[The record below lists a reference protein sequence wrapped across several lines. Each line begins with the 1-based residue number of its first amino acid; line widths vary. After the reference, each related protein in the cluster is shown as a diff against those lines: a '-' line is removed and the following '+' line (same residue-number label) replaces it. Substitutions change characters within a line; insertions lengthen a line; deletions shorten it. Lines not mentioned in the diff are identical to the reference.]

1 MICNRNSVPVIWVL
15 TTSSKTMYAHSMLNT
30 VWKLEGNCFPV
41 TWYLC
46 YFKCADPTAL
56 LTWQIQGTDLMLLCA
71 GCGHSSNSIIPRK
84 FFHIRI
90 QTTNDWAFLIKSSL
104 GLLHWFCEAMS
115 LPVWYNIYLIVFWC
129 CSILLY
135 QIFSYFIKDNVYP
148 HLLLFTSHWSM
159 WIIIG

>member
-1 MICNRNSVPVIWVL
+1 MLCNRNSVPVIWVL
-15 TTSSKTMYAHSMLNT
+15 TTSSKTLYPHSLFHA
-30 VWKLEGNCFPV
+30 VWKLEGKFFPI

-46 YFKCADPTAL
+46 YFKCTDPTAAPYVVDLRCRSNAVVDRLWTQLKL
-56 LTWQIQGTDLMLLCA
+56 L
-71 GCGHSSNSIIPRK
+71 HSMEILSY
-84 FFHIRI
+84 
-90 QTTNDWAFLIKSSL
+90 QTRNDRAFLIKSSL

-115 LPVWYNIYLIVFWC
+115 LPVQHNIYLIVFWC

-148 HLLLFTSHWSM
+148 YPLLFTSHWSI